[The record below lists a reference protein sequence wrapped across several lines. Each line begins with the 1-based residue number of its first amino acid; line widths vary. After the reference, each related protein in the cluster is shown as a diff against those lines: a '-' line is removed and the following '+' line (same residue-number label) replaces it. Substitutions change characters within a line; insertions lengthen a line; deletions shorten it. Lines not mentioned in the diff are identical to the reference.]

1 MEITTD
7 VILKGNLWKELTEKL
22 RPIFKTNWEVY
33 KICTG
38 IGIMYD
44 KQCEYEMDKEENPI
58 SIPRTILQR
67 NSGELDIMFQS
78 AILSTTIVE
87 YNENDRLYLAFDD
100 ERAIEF
106 NKMQFL
112 TKYANYGA
120 CELKKLIGID
130 DLETMENIKNFL
142 ISSVEGHNFEIDPI
156 TEKLENIELQVEDI
170 NI

>member
-33 KICTG
+33 QICIG

-44 KQCEYEMDKEENPI
+44 KQCEYEMDKEESPI

-67 NSGELDIMFQS
+67 NSGLLDVMFQS
-78 AILSTTIVE
+78 AILSSTTVE
-87 YNENDRLYLAFDD
+87 YAENDRLNLAFDD
-100 ERAIEF
+100 EKAIEF

-112 TKYANYGA
+112 TKFANYGA
-120 CELKKLIGID
+120 GELKKLIGID
-130 DLETMENIKNFL
+130 DVETMENIKNFL
-142 ISSVEGHNFEIDPI
+142 TSSIEGHNYEIDPF
-156 TEKLENIELQVEDI
+156 TEKLENMELQAEDI
-170 NI
+170 SL